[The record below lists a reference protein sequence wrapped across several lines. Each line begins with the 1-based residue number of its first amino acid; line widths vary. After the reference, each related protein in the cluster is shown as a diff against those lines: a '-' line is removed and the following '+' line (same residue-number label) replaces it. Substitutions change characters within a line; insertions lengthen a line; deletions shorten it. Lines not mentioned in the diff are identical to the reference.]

1 MASGFG
7 ITGQQ
12 GRCYPV
18 WMDFYGCMMETD
30 QPSKCADLREDYFEC
45 LHHRKEVSFPFFPR
59 RSDPPAQGQLGLQVP
74 ADADAGC

>member
-1 MASGFG
+1 
-7 ITGQQ
+7 
-12 GRCYPV
+12 
-18 WMDFYGCMMETD
+18 MMETD